1 MKHFYTIRSH
11 LILFPPIASHF
22 ILSYLSYP
30 ILSYPFLSCP
40 ILSYPILSYPIL
52 SYPILSYPILSYPIK
67 FPSLSVCIHFYTKP
81 YHICTILLL
90 HYEFELQKET
100 FEIGVF
106 GLPGF
111 IFRKV
116 SFSLNHTET
125 ILIVF

>member
-30 ILSYPFLSCP
+30 ILSYPF
-40 ILSYPILSYPIL
+40 
-52 SYPILSYPILSYPIK
+52 LSYPIK